1 MSLSK
6 RKMDKLDDEK
16 RKINKE
22 YLSNKEYSLIKAED
36 YMVIKDNRLIQKAT
50 FDFTELEMKCINY
63 AISKMQPNKTYTEN
77 DFIELS
83 IVELCNLMGIK
94 AEGNNYKH
102 IRQAFGNIRDKSK
115 IIKID
120 KENDIDVSFSFF
132 LKVYGCEKGG
142 WIKVSFFD
150 ELLNYLQG
158 LKNKFSGWELYYTL
172 VLKNKYTIRMY
183 ELCKSYQNLGHFT
196 LYLDKMIMKWC
207 IPKSYR
213 YIDIKRQ
220 IIEPSIKEINEKTD
234 ILVEIIDII
243 KQGKKVVALEL
254 KITDNSNKRCMQIDK
269 KQKNQEKEEW
279 TEEDE
284 NELKKLN
291 DFWEHKNSSTPPWT
305 DILEKKMFDRTEQLK
320 NKKKRIEEE
329 QKSFMNEINL
339 IDTFYQEKNNNIKK
353 HNNYNYHK
361 KSIEEQIDEVF
372 DNLDPEWLKK
382 LEAGELDDKTP

>member
-22 YLSNKEYSLIKAED
+22 YLSNKEYNLIKAED
-36 YMVIKDNRLIQKAT
+36 YMVVKDNRLIQKAT
-50 FDFTELEMKCINY
+50 FDFTELEMKCINF
-63 AISKMQPNKTYTEN
+63 AISKLEPNKIYTEQ
-77 DFIELS
+77 DFVELS
-83 IVELCNLMGIK
+83 ISELCKIMGIK
-94 AEGNNYKH
+94 DSGTNYFH
-102 IRQAFGNIRDKSK
+102 IRQAFDSVGSKSK

-120 KENDIDVSFSFF
+120 KENDIDVSFRFF

-183 ELCKSYQNLGHFT
+183 ELCKSYQSMGHFT

-207 IPKSYR
+207 IPNSYD
-213 YIDIKRQ
+213 YYDIKRQ
-220 IIEPSIKEINEKTD
+220 IIDSSIKEINEKTD

-254 KITDNSNKRCMQIDK
+254 KITDNSNKRCMEIDQK
-269 KQKNQEKEEW
+269 KSKTSEW

-284 NELKKLN
+284 NELKELN
-291 DFWEHKNSSTPPWT
+291 NFWEIFSHSPTTPWT
-305 DILEKKMFDRTEQLK
+305 DELEKKLNRTEQLK
-320 NKKKRIEEE
+320 NKARIYE
-329 QKSFMNEINL
+329 
-339 IDTFYQEKNNNIKK
+339 
-353 HNNYNYHK
+353 
-361 KSIEEQIDEVF
+361 
-372 DNLDPEWLKK
+372 KK
-382 LEAGELDDKTP
+382 LEELFENL